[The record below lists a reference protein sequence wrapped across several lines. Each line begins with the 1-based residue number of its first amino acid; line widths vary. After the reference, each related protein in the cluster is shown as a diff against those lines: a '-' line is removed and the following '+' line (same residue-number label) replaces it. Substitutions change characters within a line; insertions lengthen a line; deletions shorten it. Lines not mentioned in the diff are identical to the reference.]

1 VTVVAATAD
10 SGCCQW
16 LLLLLP
22 AAFCFLCPSPV
33 FILFSAVFGLAVV
46 EGGQGSGWEE
56 K

>member
-10 SGCCQW
+10 GGCCQW

-33 FILFSAVFGLAVV
+33 FILFFAVFGLAVV
-46 EGGQGSGWEE
+46 EGGRGSGREE